1 MNYDE
6 DELNN
11 FDDEINNF
19 DDETAL
25 NFSGKNAVIQQA
37 RKASFDLTMTNTTAV
52 ALKFELFN
60 AVGSFTERQR
70 LDLIAVASVGLV
82 PLTSL
87 EGLLAAGA
95 GTVGFNKSGDLILT
109 GNAAAVALKVSCP
122 QQSYRSL
129 MMYSKKVPFIIEAVR
144 MTVQTPAQIDNAI
157 VHFRNTV
164 LGGKTEN
171 TITPRTS
178 FRPDQFQN
186 SIIDVPMNLEINGE
200 KGLIY
205 TLNANETVTWNV
217 IISR

>member
-1 MNYDE
+1 MYNE

-11 FDDEINNF
+11 FDDELNNY
-19 DDETAL
+19 DDEAAL
-25 NFSGKNAVIQQA
+25 NYSGKNANMQA
-37 RKASFDLTMTNTTAV
+37 APRKASFDLTMTNTTGNQ
-52 ALKFELFN
+52 LKFELFN
-60 AVGSFTERQR
+60 AIGSFTQRQR
-70 LDLIAVASVGLV
+70 LDLVTVPAVALI
-82 PLTSL
+82 PLSSL

-95 GTVGFNKSGDLILT
+95 GTVGYNKNGDLVLT
-109 GNAAAVALKVSCP
+109 GAAAAVAVKVSCP

-129 MMYSKKVPFIIEAVR
+129 LEYSKKKTFVIDAIR

-157 VHFRNTV
+157 VHFQNTV

-186 SIIDVPMNLEINGE
+186 SIIDVPMNFEISGE

-217 IISR
+217 IITR

>member
-1 MNYDE
+1 MRYDE

-11 FDDEINNF
+11 FDDEMNSY
-19 DDETAL
+19 DDESVL
-25 NFSGKNAVIQQA
+25 NYSGKGGSQEPA
-37 RKASFDLTMTNTTAV
+37 RKASFDLTMQNTTGGQ
-52 ALKFELFN
+52 LKFELFN
-60 AVGSFTERQR
+60 SIGSFVRKQR
-70 LDLIAVASVGLV
+70 LDLIVNPAVALV

-95 GTVGFNKSGDLILT
+95 GVVGFNKTGDLIAT
-109 GNAAAVALKVSCP
+109 GAGAAVALKVSCP
-122 QQSYRSL
+122 QQSYQSL
-129 MMYSKKVPFIIEAVR
+129 LEYSKKKSFVIDAIR

-157 VHFRNTV
+157 THFQSTV

-186 SIIDVPMNLEINGE
+186 SIIDVPMNFQISGE

-217 IISR
+217 IITR